1 MVRVLRS
8 GKARTG
14 LVLAN
19 GGVATY
25 QHVVCLSSYARTS
38 PYPTAN
44 PLPEILDDA
53 PVPAIEEKPV
63 GEATIEVCTEYFLTP
78 LWPPGIRAVNK

>member
-1 MVRVLRS
+1 MRS

-25 QHVVCLSSYARTS
+25 QHVVCLSTRPRNS
-38 PYPTAN
+38 PYPEEN
-44 PLPEILDDA
+44 LLPKILDDE
-53 PVPAIEEKPV
+53 PVPPVDEKAT
-63 GEATIEVCTEYFLTP
+63 GEATIEVFTAP
-78 LWPPGIRAVNK
+78 LI